1 MYPLVF
7 NAHEKDPHVV
17 VPVLNPVDARSIDD
31 IYQDMF
37 DLLSVGPSVLNRGPF
52 VVALVE
58 VVPVHLVD
66 SDSEHGFVFS
76 IHPLFDDAIVEAF
89 VDVDCCC
96 VSVVENK
103 GVPQGLG
110 TNKVDL
116 VVGQHLEQLLIDG
129 VGF

>member
-1 MYPLVF
+1 M
-7 NAHEKDPHVV
+7 A
-17 VPVLNPVDARSIDD
+17 LNEI
-31 IYQDMF
+31 
-37 DLLSVGPSVLNRGPF
+37 
-52 VVALVE
+52 
-58 VVPVHLVD
+58 VPVHLVD
-66 SDSEHGFVFS
+66 SDSEHGLVFS

-96 VSVVENK
+96 VAVVENK